1 MVVYGGVEFD
11 ASAEPSLIPDDATFS
26 CGWCITQFDAKQK
39 LQAHLWTAHQ
49 IISDERRFVFSDT
62 CLACR
67 RCFWSSA
74 RLQQHLRLSRALPDG
89 CFAQMTWRYA
99 PLTEATVVEVPAD
112 LRGFTRLPSQPV
124 PMPCSLQ
131 IEQQLASRAD
141 AEDALQRAWQ
151 LEDLPPQLSVD
162 VRQEVWT
169 LMAFFLRSLP

>member
-1 MVVYGGVEFD
+1 MRRSLMVVLSLMPLQSHLLFLMMLRFQVIG
-11 ASAEPSLIPDDATFS
+11 ASPNLMPSKNFKHI
-26 CGWCITQFDAKQK
+26 CGQPIRSSQM
-39 LQAHLWTAHQ
+39 
-49 IISDERRFVFSDT
+49 SDGFSDT

-67 RCFWSSA
+67 PCFWSSA

-141 AEDALQRAWQ
+141 AEDALQRAWHTAA
-151 LEDLPPQLSVD
+151 
-162 VRQEVWT
+162 T
-169 LMAFFLRSLP
+169 LCRCEAGGV